1 MFIEIDK
8 NLLNNLN
15 LKLLMWVLY
24 SVFSAVHNFAAF
36 FSSSLIWN
44 LIFWHR
50 LITRIRIFCLSP
62 VLSWHE
68 TEMRWDQPRTE
79 ASGSD
84 LTWNQDQ
91 NEIRSLW
98 DEMRQNKIFIK
109 WNKIEISICS
119 DQHVIKKC
127 YQCCKLNE

>member
-79 ASGSD
+79 APSPGLAWD
-84 LTWNQDQ
+84 WDW
-91 NEIRSLW
+91 NEIRFLW
-98 DEMRQNKIFIK
+98 DEMKQNRIFMRWDRIR
-109 WNKIEISICS
+109 IPACS
-119 DQHVIKKC
+119 SQHVIKKH
-127 YQCCKLNE
+127 YQCCKLDK